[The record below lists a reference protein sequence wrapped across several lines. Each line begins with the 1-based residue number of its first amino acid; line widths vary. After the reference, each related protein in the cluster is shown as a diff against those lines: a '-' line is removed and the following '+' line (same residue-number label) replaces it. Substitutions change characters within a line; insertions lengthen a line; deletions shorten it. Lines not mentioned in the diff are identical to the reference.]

1 MNRGKGEGG
10 WGKREG
16 GRGTDS
22 AAALALRVLAVL
34 MGVFFFF
41 EAMGKLAWIG
51 DSAILAGRLQG
62 YLENSNSL
70 GRWYLETI
78 AMPGVPAFARIVFLG
93 ELAAGLALLAG
104 FWTRLAAALAFLMV
118 MNFHVA
124 SGALFQYSFLTNGYG
139 LPVLS
144 GLLALAIGGRNLP
157 FSVSRS

>member
-1 MNRGKGEGG
+1 MTSSRHGG
-10 WGKREG
+10 WGQA
-16 GRGTDS
+16 GRGQGS
-22 AAALALRVLAVL
+22 EHAALALRVLAVV

-51 DSAILAGRLQG
+51 DSTILAERLQG
-62 YLENSNSL
+62 YLQNANAA

-93 ELAAGLALLAG
+93 ELASGLALLAG
-104 FWTRLAAALAFLMV
+104 FWTRLAAALAFVMV
-118 MNFHVA
+118 LNFHVA
-124 SGALFQYSFLTNGYG
+124 SGALFEYSFLTNGYG

-157 FSVSRS
+157 YSLTR